1 MHGACPAQH
10 DFGEE
15 GMTTYGGSGLLDS
28 PGFTVD
34 EAQLRRIRQSS
45 LRRLH
50 VRQIPAMR
58 AAGFLILTVI
68 LMLYD
73 LRHERSLLDASLW
86 RVLALN
92 VAYCAGSW
100 WVLKLWHGRT
110 GRLDLGLLFLHLD
123 LPVWLANMHHING
136 GQGDQLLFIA
146 VLLVRVADQ
155 VGFGFR
161 RALYFN
167 HVALLAYLGYAAW
180 LDTQGVHL
188 SWLDRAG
195 MAFILYVAGI
205 YLSLTGLV
213 TQRLRERVR
222 RGVHAARDLI
232 HQLERQTRYLQQQA
246 EELQQARA
254 DAEQAS
260 EAKSRF
266 LSSISHEL
274 RTPLNGV
281 MGMLQLLQGT
291 ELSQQQRLYAETALE
306 SSSRLVTLIEE
317 LLDVASIRAG
327 GLALRPQSFNLAEM
341 VRSLLQEMQPLA
353 QGKPLQLE
361 SELDPALERAFHA
374 DARRLRQLL
383 FHLLHN
389 GLKFTDTG
397 EVRLHMRCLHEDEES
412 VLVRMVVSDTGCGM
426 TPQQLD
432 KLFAPFEQVDNSN
445 TRRHGGSGLGLAIAR
460 ETVVLMQGS
469 IRVRSE
475 PGRGTA
481 FEVELGL
488 KKAVG
493 QEA

>member
-1 MHGACPAQH
+1 MATP
-10 DFGEE
+10 
-15 GMTTYGGSGLLDS
+15 GGGPVPLESA
-28 PGFTVD
+28 GFTVD
-34 EAQLRRIRQSS
+34 EAQLRRLRQQS

-58 AAGFLILTVI
+58 VAGFAILAVI
-68 LMLYD
+68 LLVFSVHNGEVAD
-73 LRHERSLLDASLW
+73 PPGLA
-86 RVLALN
+86 RVLLLN
-92 VAYCAGSW
+92 TAYCAASW
-100 WVLKLWHGRT
+100 IALWRWHGRT
-110 GRLDLGLLFLHLD
+110 GRLDLGLVFMHLD
-123 LPVWLANMHHING
+123 LPMWLVNLHHINAG
-136 GQGDQLLFIA
+136 HSEQTLLIS

-161 RALYFN
+161 RALYFC
-167 HVALLAYLGYAAW
+167 HVAVAAYLGYTAWLSTQGMPVAW
-180 LDTQGVHL
+180 LDRL
-188 SWLDRAG
+188 S
-195 MAFILYVAGI
+195 MAFIMYIAGG

-232 HQLERQTRYLQQQA
+232 QQLERQTRYLRQQA

-254 DAEQAS
+254 EAEQAS

-281 MGMLQLLQGT
+281 MGMLQLMQGT
-291 ELSQQQRLYAETALE
+291 GLTPQQRQYTDTALE

-327 GLALRPQSFNLAEM
+327 GLALHPQAFNLAEL
-341 VRSLLQEMQPLA
+341 VRTLLQEMQPLA

-361 SELDPALERAFHA
+361 CELDAALDRAFHA

-389 GLKFTDTG
+389 GLKFTDLG
-397 EVRLHMRCLHEDEES
+397 EVRLHMRRLQEDDEA

-426 TPQQLD
+426 TPTQLD
-432 KLFAPFEQVDNSN
+432 RLFAPFEQADNSN
-445 TRRHGGSGLGLAIAR
+445 TRRHGGSGLGLAIAH
-460 ETVVLMQGS
+460 ETVMLMQGS

-475 PGRGTA
+475 LGRGTA
-481 FEVELGL
+481 FEVEIRLR
-488 KKAVG
+488 KA
-493 QEA
+493 QESGE

>member
-1 MHGACPAQH
+1 MGN
-10 DFGEE
+10 DNFGLPD
-15 GMTTYGGSGLLDS
+15 GST
-28 PGFTVD
+28 FTVD
-34 EAQLRRIRQSS
+34 EAQLRRIRQAS

-50 VRQIPAMR
+50 VGQIPAMR
-58 AAGFLILTVI
+58 AAGFFILAVI
-68 LMLYD
+68 LVLHD
-73 LRHERSLLDASLW
+73 LRMGRALDAPALW
-86 RVLALN
+86 QTVGAN
-92 VAYCAGSW
+92 AAYCVASW
-100 WVLKLWHGRT
+100 WMLRRWYGRT
-110 GRLDLGLLFLHLD
+110 GRFDLGLLFMHLD
-123 LPVWLANMHHING
+123 LPMWLLNLHHV
-136 GQGDQLLFIA
+136 QGDQVLLIA

-167 HVALLAYLGYAAW
+167 HVALGAYLAYGAW
-180 LDTQGVHL
+180 MDVPSSDL
-188 SWLDRAG
+188 AG
-195 MAFILYVAGI
+195 MAVIMYLAGV

-222 RGVHAARDLI
+222 RGVHAARELI
-232 HQLERQTRYLQQQA
+232 QQLERQTRHLQQQA
-246 EELQQARA
+246 EALETARA

-281 MGMLQLLQGT
+281 MGTLQLMQTT
-291 ELSQQQRLYAETALE
+291 ELTPAQRRYADTALD
-306 SSSRLVTLIEE
+306 SGGRLVTLIEE

-327 GLALRPQSFNLAEM
+327 GLALRPQPFNLAELVDQLM
-341 VRSLLQEMQPLA
+341 QEVRPLA

-361 SELDPALERAFHA
+361 VDLDPALDRGFHA

-389 GLKFTDTG
+389 GLKFTDQG
-397 EVRLHMRCLHEDEES
+397 EVRLHMRCQREDEHAA
-412 VLVRMVVSDTGCGM
+412 LVRVVVSDTGCGM
-426 TPQQLD
+426 
-432 KLFAPFEQVDNSN
+432 APEQVERLFQPFGQGDDSS

-460 ETVVLMQGS
+460 ETVTLMDGS

-481 FEVELGL
+481 FEVEVLL
-488 KKAVG
+488 SKAAG
-493 QEA
+493 